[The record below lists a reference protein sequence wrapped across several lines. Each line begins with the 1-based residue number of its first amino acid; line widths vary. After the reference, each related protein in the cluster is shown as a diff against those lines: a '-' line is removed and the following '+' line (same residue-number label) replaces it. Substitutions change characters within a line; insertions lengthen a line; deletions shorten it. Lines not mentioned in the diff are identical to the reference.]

1 MSNEIYSFEVTEILK
16 QKGLRRIERQHETIV
31 VVLDDGDGDDD
42 KVIRSSFYS
51 SDFNKSMRALK
62 RACSAF
68 IHDNLV
74 IQEIILIISKRWNEL
89 INGKDTKDSPS
100 TNTNASAIYDE
111 IAKDK
116 AANGDIPPETWRVQL
131 SEKYNNLMRVIDE
144 NLPQLR
150 LQIELQLSVKSIL
163 NIKSCTLP
171 LAVIVLGAPS
181 SLKTQGIELFR
192 KWPTTYYTDN
202 FSARSFVSHN
212 TSVTREQLE
221 EIDLLPKIKNKIFL
235 TPELA
240 PTFASKDDDLIQI
253 LGIITR
259 VLDGHGYFSNSG
271 AHGGRGYKD
280 QIMFVWVGAAVDIPR
295 KVHKYLATLGP
306 KLYFLRLPKEVYNN
320 PEEEYLK
327 QIKGVDFGRK
337 VSAINDALFDY
348 LKWFELCPFAEVEK
362 ISGLPKIAWN
372 PDKDNEESLKYI
384 IRLGRLLAHLRG
396 SVPTWDTS
404 HSQGSEYAYGIAT
417 IEEPS
422 RAITQLLN
430 IARGHALSQGRNF
443 ITNEDVTIVIKVVLS
458 TASIERVAIFDLLLA
473 HGGKLQ
479 TPTIIDSL
487 NVTSPTANR
496 TMTEFKAI
504 GLVDSKN
511 IGSSHVNEIILRPEF
526 DWFLTTEFRDLRD
539 NYKPQKYT
547 ETEKPDKSAGSVG
560 NDAVNR
566 DNDAPDSSQPQQEAD
581 NYNAIDGNT
590 IKNDSNPSHPS
601 QIYDVPTGDTE
612 TLRTGKAIVRCF
624 KGSDLWRCTADKCR
638 MKGDIYMMRSHIC

>member
-1 MSNEIYSFEVTEILK
+1 MSNEIYDFGVTEVLR
-16 QKGLRRIERQHETIV
+16 QKGIRRIERQGDTIAV
-31 VVLDDGDGDDD
+31 ILSEDD
-42 KVIRSSFYS
+42 KVMRSTIYKT
-51 SDFNKSMRALK
+51 DFNKTIRALK
-62 RACSAF
+62 KACSPHL
-68 IHDNLV
+68 HDNLIV
-74 IQEIILIISKRWNEL
+74 QEIIMIISKKWNEL
-89 INGKDTKDSPS
+89 ISDNNDGNDTPS
-100 TNTNASAIYDE
+100 RNTNTGAIYDE
-111 IAKDK
+111 IRKDK
-116 AANGDIPPETWRVQL
+116 AANGDVSPEKWRITL
-131 SEKYNNLMRVIDE
+131 LEKYNSLKRVIYE
-144 NLPQLR
+144 NLSQLQ

-163 NIKSCTLP
+163 HIKDCTLP

-212 TSVTREQLE
+212 TSVKREQLQ

-240 PTFASKDDDLIQI
+240 PMFASKDDDLILI

-259 VLDGHGYFSNSG
+259 VLDGQGYFSNSG

-280 QIMFVWVGAAVDIPR
+280 QMMFVWIGAAVDIPR
-295 KVHKYLATLGP
+295 KVHKYLSTLGP

-337 VSAINDALFDY
+337 VNAINDALFDY

-362 ISGLPKIAWN
+362 IDGLQKIAWN
-372 PDKDNEESLKYI
+372 PDKDNEESVRYI
-384 IRLGRLLAHLRG
+384 IRLSRLLAHLRG

-422 RAITQLLN
+422 RAITQLMNL
-430 IARGHALSQGRNF
+430 AKGHALSQGRNF
-443 ITNEDVTIVIKVVLS
+443 ITNEDVTVVIKVVLS
-458 TASIERVAIFDLLLA
+458 TASIERVAVFDLLLA

-504 GLVDSKN
+504 GLVDTEN
-511 IGSSHVNEIILRPEF
+511 IGSSHVNEIILKSEF
-526 DWFLTTEFRDLRD
+526 NWFLTTEFRDLRD
-539 NYKPQKYT
+539 NYKPQKYM
-547 ETEKPDKSAGSVG
+547 ESEEHDKSAGGVT
-560 NDAVNR
+560 
-566 DNDAPDSSQPQQEAD
+566 NDAPDDSQSQQEAD
-581 NYNAIDGNT
+581 NYIATDGNT
-590 IKNDSNPSHPS
+590 IKNDGNPSSVS
-601 QIYDVPTGDTE
+601 QIYDVPTGDSE
-612 TLRTGKAIVRCF
+612 TLRTGKTIVRCF
-624 KGSDLWRCTADKCR
+624 KGSDWWRCTADKCHI
-638 MKGDIYMMRSHIC
+638 KGDIYMMRSHVC

>member
-1 MSNEIYSFEVTEILK
+1 MSNEIYSFEVTDILR
-16 QKGLRRIERQHETIV
+16 QKGIRRIERQHETIV
-31 VVLDDGDGDDD
+31 VVLDDHDNE
-42 KVIRSSFYS
+42 KVIRSSIYS

-62 RACSAF
+62 KVCSAF

-74 IQEIILIISKRWNEL
+74 IQEIILIISKMWNEL
-89 INGKDTKDSPS
+89 INDKEEDEDSPA

-111 IAKDK
+111 IKKDR
-116 AANGDIPPETWRVQL
+116 AANGEVPQGAWRVQL

-150 LQIELQLSVKSIL
+150 LQIELELSVKSIL
-163 NIKSCTLP
+163 NIKDCTLP

-192 KWPTTYYTDN
+192 KWPYTYYTDN

-212 TSVTREQLE
+212 TSVNREQLK

-240 PTFASKDDDLIQI
+240 PTFASKDDDLVQL

-259 VLDGHGYFSNSG
+259 VVDGHGYFSNSG
-271 AHGGRGYKD
+271 AHGGRGYEGPM
-280 QIMFVWVGAAVDIPR
+280 MFVWIGAAVDIPKR
-295 KVHKYLATLGP
+295 VHKYLSTLGP
-306 KLYFLRLPKEVYNN
+306 KLYFLRLPKEVYPN

-327 QIKGVDFGRK
+327 QIKGTDFGTK
-337 VSAINDALFDY
+337 VCAIHDALFDY
-348 LKWFELCPFAEVEK
+348 LKWVELCPFADIEQS
-362 ISGLPKIAWN
+362 SGIPKVAWN
-372 PDKDNEESLKYI
+372 CEDKDDEKSMKYI

-417 IEEPS
+417 IEEPP
-422 RAITQLLN
+422 RAITQLMNL
-430 IARGHALSQGRNF
+430 AKGHALSQGRNF
-443 ITNEDVTIVIKVVLS
+443 ITKEDVSIVIKVVLS
-458 TASIERVAIFDLLLA
+458 TASIERVAVFDLLLA

-479 TPTIIDSL
+479 TPVIEESL
-487 NVTSPTANR
+487 NVTSPTALR

-504 GLVDSKN
+504 GLMDSNKN
-511 IGSSHVNEIILRPEF
+511 NGSSHVNEITLKPEF
-526 DWFLTTEFRDLRD
+526 DWFLTTEFRKLRD
-539 NYKPQKYT
+539 GYKPEKYT
-547 ETEKPDKSAGSVG
+547 ETEEHDKSAGSVVNG
-560 NDAVNR
+560 NN
-566 DNDAPDSSQPQQEAD
+566 NSSDGGQSQQETN
-581 NYNAIDGNT
+581 NYSAAKDDAIKNDGNT
-590 IKNDSNPSHPS
+590 SHAF

-612 TLRTGKAIVRCF
+612 TLRTGKTIVRCF

-638 MKGDIYMMRSHIC
+638 VKGDIYMMRSHIY

>member
-1 MSNEIYSFEVTEILK
+1 MYDFEVTEVLR
-16 QKGLRRIERQHETIV
+16 QKGIRKIEKQGETIAIILSDNNKIV
-31 VVLDDGDGDDD
+31 
-42 KVIRSSFYS
+42 RSTISKT
-51 SDFNKSMRALK
+51 DFDRSIRALK
-62 RACSAF
+62 RACSPY

-74 IQEIILIISKRWNEL
+74 IQEIIMIISTKWNEL
-89 INGKDTKDSPS
+89 INDNDDDHEYSS
-100 TNTNASAIYDE
+100 RNVNANALYDE
-111 IAKDK
+111 IKKDK
-116 AANGDIPPETWRVQL
+116 AANGDVSPDKWRTTL
-131 SEKYNNLMRVIDE
+131 NEKYDNLMKVIHE

-163 NIKSCTLP
+163 NIKDCTLP

-181 SLKTQGIELFR
+181 SLKTQGIELLR
-192 KWPTTYYTDN
+192 KWPYTYYTDN

-212 TSVTREQLE
+212 TSVTREQLK

-240 PTFASKDDDLIQI
+240 PTFASKDDDLVQI

-259 VLDGHGYFSNSG
+259 VVDGHGYFSNSG
-271 AHGGRGYKD
+271 AHGGRGYTG
-280 QIMFVWVGAAVDIPR
+280 QMMFVWIGAAVDIPR

-306 KLYFLRLPKEVYNN
+306 KLYFLRLPKEVYDN

-337 VSAINDALFDY
+337 VSTVHDALFDY

-362 ISGLPKIAWN
+362 SSSLPKIAWN
-372 PDKDNEESLKYI
+372 PDKDSEESIKYI

-422 RAITQLLN
+422 RAITQLMNL
-430 IARGHALSQGRNF
+430 AKGHALSQGRNF
-443 ITNEDVTIVIKVVLS
+443 ITNEDVTVVIKVVLS
-458 TASIERVAIFDLLLA
+458 TASIERVAVFDLLLA

-504 GLVDSKN
+504 GLVDTEN
-511 IGSSHVNEIILRPEF
+511 VGSSHVNEITLKPEF
-526 DWFLTTEFRDLRD
+526 NWFLTTEFRDLRD

-547 ETEKPDKSAGSVG
+547 ETEHDNSARGANNDIVNGDNNGSDG
-560 NDAVNR
+560 CQ
-566 DNDAPDSSQPQQEAD
+566 SQQEAD
-581 NYNAIDGNT
+581 NFTATG
-590 IKNDSNPSHPS
+590 IKNNSGPSSVSP
-601 QIYDVPTGDTE
+601 IYDVPTGDTE
-612 TLRTGKAIVRCF
+612 TLRTGKTIIRCF
-624 KGSDLWRCTADKCR
+624 SGSDWWRCTAEKCR